1 MESVYEQEYKFCPT
15 CQSSLVRK
23 EIEHKARLTCPN
35 CGFIFWNN
43 PKPVTSILLHKDGK
57 VLMLKSHKEP
67 YVDYWVLP
75 GGYIDYEEEPFQAAA
90 REVKEEIGLE
100 AKIESLIDVYRIGD
114 DPRGANIDIV
124 YVGTAEGE
132 PKVESETFSE
142 FAYFSPNELPEKI
155 AYNHR
160 GVIQKWSKNA

>member
-1 MESVYEQEYKFCPT
+1 MESIYEQEYKFCPT

-23 EIEHKARLTCPN
+23 EIDRRSLLTCPN

-57 VLMLKSHKEP
+57 VLMLKSHKQP
-67 YVDYWVLP
+67 YEDFWVLP
-75 GGYIDYEEEPFQAAA
+75 GGYIDYEEEPAQAVV
-90 REVKEEIGLE
+90 REVKEEVGLE
-100 AKIESLIDVYRIGD
+100 AQIEGFLDAYRIGD

-124 YVGTAEGE
+124 FVGSAIGDPRIE
-132 PKVESETFSE
+132 KETFSE
-142 FAYFSPNELPEKI
+142 FAYFAPGELPEKI

-160 GVIQKWSKNA
+160 GIIEKWGKK